1 MTDAL
6 SAIVAREPDW
16 NALPADARRI
26 AGPLMRR
33 CLEKDSRRRLQ
44 SIGEAR
50 IALESP
56 ASPPESVV
64 PRAGI
69 SLGVAALL
77 VLGALSVGALG
88 AWTLKRGTP
97 PALSAREARLSLP
110 IGPEDSL
117 AGAFVLSDDGSKLAF
132 VGQRSGKNYI
142 FLRPLAEDDA
152 KVVPGSEGAGL
163 SGPTFSPDGRWL
175 VFNATG
181 ALKKVPLDGGP
192 AIILAESVAGTSSRP
207 AWGADDTIVFS
218 NPTRGLSRISAAGG
232 QPQVVS
238 TPDSKRAE
246 IVHEM
251 PWLLPDGK
259 TLLFSVRRSTTA
271 GSTTIVAL
279 TLATGERRELF
290 PGAVLGMVGNDQLIV
305 ARENALVS
313 IPFDTAGLN
322 TRGDARPLFT
332 DIDSA
337 NRGQFSAVPQFT
349 IARNGTAVYLP
360 ASGREAVQ
368 PMMIADRSGSIS
380 RIAAPVHRY
389 SDPRVSPDGRR
400 IAVHV
405 FEEGRDNWVLDLR
418 SGAFTRLTFDPGED
432 ETPVW
437 SPDGKWIFWTSTRE
451 NVNRAIYRK
460 ASDGSGAEQ
469 SIWSGDPHVHIGGV
483 TPDGSTLIVSLIQ
496 QQHVHLGAITIA
508 DGTLK
513 PLLTTPFTNTTPAL
527 SPDGRW
533 LAYTSDES
541 GQAEV
546 YVQPFPSMQGRTQ
559 VSAGGGSEP
568 VWARNGRELYYRGQG
583 KIMSAAV
590 SAADGFSAARP
601 LLADRLGN
609 PQGGG
614 HTGYDAM
621 PDGKLVIISRSSD
634 AQPPVTHLKVVFR
647 P

>member
-1 MTDAL
+1 MVLCPT
-6 SAIVAREPDW
+6 
-16 NALPADARRI
+16 PAA
-26 AGPLMRR
+26 
-33 CLEKDSRRRLQ
+33 
-44 SIGEAR
+44 
-50 IALESP
+50 
-56 ASPPESVV
+56 
-64 PRAGI
+64 
-69 SLGVAALL
+69 
-77 VLGALSVGALG
+77 
-88 AWTLKRGTP
+88 
-97 PALSAREARLSLP
+97 
-110 IGPEDSL
+110 
-117 AGAFVLSDDGSKLAF
+117 
-132 VGQRSGKNYI
+132 
-142 FLRPLAEDDA
+142 
-152 KVVPGSEGAGL
+152 
-163 SGPTFSPDGRWL
+163 
-175 VFNATG
+175 
-181 ALKKVPLDGGP
+181 
-192 AIILAESVAGTSSRP
+192 

-313 IPFDTAGLN
+313 IPFDAAGLT

-337 NRGQFSAVPQFT
+337 NRGLFSAVPQFT

-360 ASGREAVQ
+360 ASSREAVQ
-368 PMMIADRSGSIS
+368 PMMIADRSGAIS
-380 RIAAPVHRY
+380 LIAAPVHQY
-389 SDPRVSPDGRR
+389 PDPRVSPDGRR

-469 SIWSGDPHVHIGGV
+469 LLWSGDPHVHIGGV
-483 TPDGSTLIVSLIQ
+483 TPDGSTLVVSLIQ
-496 QQHVHLGAITIA
+496 RQHVHLGAITIA

-513 PLLTTPFTNTTPAL
+513 ALLTTPFTNTTPAL

-533 LAYTSDES
+533 LAYASDES

-568 VWARNGRELYYRGQG
+568 VWSRNGRELYYRGQG

-590 SAADGFSAARP
+590 SAADGFSAPRP
-601 LLADRLGN
+601 LLGDRLGN

-634 AQPPVTHLKVVFR
+634 AQPTVTHLKVVFR